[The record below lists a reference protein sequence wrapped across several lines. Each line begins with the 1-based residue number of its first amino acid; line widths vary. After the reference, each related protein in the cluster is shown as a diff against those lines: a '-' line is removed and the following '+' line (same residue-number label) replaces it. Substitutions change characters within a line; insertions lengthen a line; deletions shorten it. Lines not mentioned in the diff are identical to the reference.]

1 MRRPDN
7 IGAQRGEQGG
17 VPANGAGSAN
27 VRRTNGIDDHS
38 NCIYILMMITWDE
51 PKRRENI
58 KKHGLDLA
66 DLEPV
71 FDHPMIS
78 VEDARQSYDEL
89 RVQSLGMWQGRV
101 VFLVWTPR
109 GDETA
114 HIISCRYADR
124 KETDAFFNAF

>member
-1 MRRPDN
+1 
-7 IGAQRGEQGG
+7 
-17 VPANGAGSAN
+17 
-27 VRRTNGIDDHS
+27 
-38 NCIYILMMITWDE
+38 MITWDE
-51 PKRRENI
+51 PKRRQNI

-78 VEDARQSYDEL
+78 VEDARQSYGEL

-114 HIISCRYADR
+114 HSISCPYADR
-124 KETDAFFNAF
+124 KETNAYFEAL

>member
-1 MRRPDN
+1 
-7 IGAQRGEQGG
+7 
-17 VPANGAGSAN
+17 
-27 VRRTNGIDDHS
+27 
-38 NCIYILMMITWDE
+38 MITWDE

-66 DLEPV
+66 DLESV
-71 FDHPMIS
+71 FDQPMIS
-78 VEDARQSYDEL
+78 VEDSRQSYGEL

-114 HIISCRYADR
+114 HIISYRYADR